1 MAPRLNSALLAVIA
15 VALVVIAV
23 DALRRP
29 HLTAEDIAN
38 ARKKGCNPGGNIVI
52 HGLENGYD
60 WVGRTHCS
68 VDWTSGCVAITNQE
82 MDRLWQ
88 IIPVGTPVEIRS

>member
-1 MAPRLNSALLAVIA
+1 VAPRLNSALLAVIA

-38 ARKKGCNPGGNIVI
+38 A
-52 HGLENGYD
+52 
-60 WVGRTHCS
+60 
-68 VDWTSGCVAITNQE
+68 VALAQGKPCI
-82 MDRLWQ
+82 
-88 IIPVGTPVEIRS
+88 TPVVPPAALEP